1 MSPKEVFME
10 KKANP
15 FSQKCIDCTPNIL
28 QKFQEEKN
36 FSPAQN
42 SETTL
47 IWIEK
52 IKDD

>member
-1 MSPKEVFME
+1 ME
-10 KKANP
+10 EKINP
-15 FSQKCIDCTPNIL
+15 FSQKCIECTPDIWE
-28 QKFQEEKN
+28 KFQAEKT

-42 SETTL
+42 SGTTL